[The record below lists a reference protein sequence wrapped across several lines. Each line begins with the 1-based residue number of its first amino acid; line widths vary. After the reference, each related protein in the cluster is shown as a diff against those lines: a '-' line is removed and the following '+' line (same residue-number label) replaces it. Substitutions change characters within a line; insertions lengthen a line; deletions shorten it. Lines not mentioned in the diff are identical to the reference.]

1 MRRCAMMISALLFTL
16 ALGVGC
22 GARGDT
28 SLAATA
34 PAESFADHECGTCG
48 MIVREQPS
56 PRAQVVHRDGTH
68 AWFCSMADLVAYL
81 DAPST
86 HGRIEQVW
94 VETLP
99 ADTDPA
105 SANLEEHPWAHASEA
120 FFVVGIDRVGV
131 MGTPVLAFATEA
143 DADGAAGRLRG
154 HAARWSEVVTMLGG
168 TP

>member
-1 MRRCAMMISALLFTL
+1 MKRRVFIGACLL
-16 ALGVGC
+16 ALQLVAGC
-22 GARGDT
+22 GLREGD
-28 SLAATA
+28 SLGATA
-34 PAESFADHECGTCG
+34 LAQAFADHECGTCG

-68 AWFCSMADLVAYL
+68 AWFCSMADVVAYL

-105 SANLEEHPWAHASEA
+105 RAEVEEHPWVHAGDAS
-120 FFVVGIDRVGV
+120 FVTGIDRVGV

-143 DADGAAGRLRG
+143 EADGAASRLGG
-154 HAARWSEVVTMLGG
+154 HTARWSEVVPMLGG